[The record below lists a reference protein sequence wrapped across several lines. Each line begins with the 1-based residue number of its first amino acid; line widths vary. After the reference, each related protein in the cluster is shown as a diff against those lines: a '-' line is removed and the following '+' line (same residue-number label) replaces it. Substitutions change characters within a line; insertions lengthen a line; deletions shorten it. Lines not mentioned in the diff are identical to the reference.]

1 MRFSVITVNY
11 NSGAFLEQTIK
22 SVLSQRTNRF
32 ELEYLV
38 VDGGSTDGSHA
49 LLEKYARQI
58 DTLVIEKDRGPAHAL
73 NKGLALAQGD
83 ILAWLNADDI
93 YHPQALERVF
103 EAVQAAPKAPMYFGA
118 CTLVDEQNQEVHSA
132 ITRFKEM
139 FYPLSSRFTY
149 QCLNYISQPA
159 LFFQRSAWELAGPL
173 REDLLAAWDYEFFLR
188 LWHSGKAVQIP
199 GKAPL
204 AAFRVHQQ
212 SISRQHFSQQF
223 KEEYET
229 ARADAGSWSLQ
240 NLIHFFVRWGIVS
253 IYSLMQIQQ
262 KNREKSCV

>member
-22 SVLSQRTNRF
+22 SVLSQRTSRF

-38 VDGGSTDGSHA
+38 VDGGSTDNSHA
-49 LLEKYARQI
+49 LLEKYAPQI

-93 YHPQALERVF
+93 YRPQTLERVF

-139 FYPLSSRFTY
+139 FYPYPQGLP
-149 QCLNYISQPA
+149 ISA
-159 LFFQRSAWELAGPL
+159 
-173 REDLLAAWDYEFFLR
+173 
-188 LWHSGKAVQIP
+188 
-199 GKAPL
+199 
-204 AAFRVHQQ
+204 
-212 SISRQHFSQQF
+212 
-223 KEEYET
+223 
-229 ARADAGSWSLQ
+229 
-240 NLIHFFVRWGIVS
+240 
-253 IYSLMQIQQ
+253 
-262 KNREKSCV
+262 